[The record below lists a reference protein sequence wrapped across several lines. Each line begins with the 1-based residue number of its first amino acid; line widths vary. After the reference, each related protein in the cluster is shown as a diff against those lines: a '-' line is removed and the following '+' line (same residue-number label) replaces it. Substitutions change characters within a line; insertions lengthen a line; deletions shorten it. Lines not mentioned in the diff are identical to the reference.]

1 MQIKNLNKFDIENNE
16 NIDSKFLSTELEK
29 ISKNCKF
36 YKGDFYLDSFNYFPI
51 TNDNFCFLDLFSWK
65 ERSEYDH
72 FFTKKFYSD
81 FKKNKNK
88 AKVFNDV
95 VVLGSSPGN
104 NYFRNLLTF
113 IPRILFVPVKEIN
126 IAIHRNSSNKLRKF
140 IEQILKVKNIELK
153 KFVYLDDDFYKFENS
168 LIPQFLPKKTCLD
181 ILNKV
186 FKKNQKNKNKIY
198 LTRKNAQY
206 RKIINES
213 DLIDE
218 FKSKNFQIIDLE
230 TLSIDKQI
238 EIFSS
243 AKIIVSPTSS
253 SLANIVFCDKGTKVF
268 EIMPKYKFSYENK
281 LKSRYSS
288 ICNLLGFKHY
298 ALEADP
304 IKIDKL
310 DVVSEKYIDKK
321 VINKTNYY
329 KNLLVKKND
338 FKKFII

>member
-16 NIDSKFLSTELEK
+16 NIDSKFLSTEYEK
-29 ISKNCKF
+29 IIKKCKF

-65 ERSEYDH
+65 EKSEYDH

-81 FKKNKNK
+81 FKKNKNN
-88 AKVFNDV
+88 ARVFKDV

-140 IEQILKVKNIELK
+140 IEQILKVKNIEIK
-153 KFVYLDDDFYKFENS
+153 KFVYLDDGFYKFENS
-168 LIPQFLPKKTCLD
+168 LIPQFLPEKTCLN
-181 ILNKV
+181 ILNKFNKV
-186 FKKNQKNKNKIY
+186 FKKNKKNKNKIY

-218 FKSKNFQIIDLE
+218 FKSKNYQIIDLE
-230 TLSIDKQI
+230 TL
-238 EIFSS
+238 
-243 AKIIVSPTSS
+243 V
-253 SLANIVFCDKGTKVF
+253 
-268 EIMPKYKFSYENK
+268 
-281 LKSRYSS
+281 
-288 ICNLLGFKHY
+288 
-298 ALEADP
+298 
-304 IKIDKL
+304 
-310 DVVSEKYIDKK
+310 
-321 VINKTNYY
+321 
-329 KNLLVKKND
+329 
-338 FKKFII
+338 

>member
-1 MQIKNLNKFDIENNE
+1 M
-16 NIDSKFLSTELEK
+16 K
-29 ISKNCKF
+29 ISIQNFCQQNWKRFQEHCKF

-65 ERSEYDH
+65 KESEYNH

-81 FKKNKNK
+81 FKKNKSK
-88 AKVFNDV
+88 AKVFKDV

-140 IEQILKVKNIELK
+140 IEQILKDKNIELK

-168 LIPQFLPKKTCLD
+168 LIPQFLPQKTCLN

-186 FKKNQKNKNKIY
+186 FKKNQKNKNKNKIY
-198 LTRKNAQY
+198 LTRKNAHY

-253 SLANIVFCDKGTKVF
+253 SLANIAFCDKGTKVF
-268 EIMPKYKFSYENK
+268 EIMPRYKYSYENI

-288 ICNLLGFKHY
+288 ICNLLGFEHH

-304 IKIDKL
+304 I
-310 DVVSEKYIDKK
+310 
-321 VINKTNYY
+321 NN
-329 KNLLVKKND
+329 
-338 FKKFII
+338 

>member
-1 MQIKNLNKFDIENNE
+1 MQIKNMEKSDIENNE
-16 NIDSKFLSTELEK
+16 DLNSKFLSTEFEK
-29 ISKNCKF
+29 IIKKCKF

-88 AKVFNDV
+88 AKIFKDV
-95 VVLGSSPGN
+95 IVLGSSPGN

-113 IPRILFVPVKEIN
+113 IPRILFIPAKEIN

-140 IEQILKVKNIELK
+140 IEQILKAKNIEIK

-181 ILNKV
+181 ILNTV

-198 LTRKNAQY
+198 LTRKNSHY

-230 TLSIDKQI
+230 TISIDKQI

-268 EIMPKYKFSYENK
+268 EIMPRYKYSYEK
-281 LKSRYSS
+281 ELKNRYRS
-288 ICNLLGFKHY
+288 ICKLLGFEYY

-310 DVVSEKYIDKK
+310 DAVSEKYIDKK
-321 VINKTNYY
+321 VINKSNYY